1 MLPDSEE
8 KDEFLYQNQLFS
20 YLSGQNVQ
28 VNKRIEAEPKA
39 DSNTVG
45 YDVKHMD
52 DPVYGYFNMK
62 DKDGGKV
69 YVDDQYVTLYNT
81 WLCPRVVYIPQQP
94 DAPSTHVHID
104 GDNMENRVESA
115 CFYYTDLNELEKVI
129 QKIQDRREDGLLIQD
144 GSITGTVKNP
154 QNLDRLYLSVPYD
167 KGWSVKVNGKKIK
180 PELVGNCM
188 MSLPLENGENTIEMR
203 YHVPGLKAGIC
214 LSVVGAAAW
223 AVIWWK
229 ERKNNITEK

>member
-1 MLPDSEE
+1 M
-8 KDEFLYQNQLFS
+8 YQNQLFS

-115 CFYYTDLNELEKVI
+115 CFYYTDLNEHGKGDTKNPG
-129 QKIQDRREDGLLIQD
+129 QKGRWLADPGWLYYRNKL
-144 GSITGTVKNP
+144 TNP
-154 QNLDRLYLSVPYD
+154 QNPGPVIFIR
-167 KGWSVKVNGKKIK
+167 
-180 PELVGNCM
+180 
-188 MSLPLENGENTIEMR
+188 SL
-203 YHVPGLKAGIC
+203 
-214 LSVVGAAAW
+214 
-223 AVIWWK
+223 
-229 ERKNNITEK
+229 

>member
-1 MLPDSEE
+1 M
-8 KDEFLYQNQLFS
+8 YQNQLFS

-104 GDNMENRVESA
+104 GDNMENRGGK
-115 CFYYTDLNELEKVI
+115 C
-129 QKIQDRREDGLLIQD
+129 LL
-144 GSITGTVKNP
+144 
-154 QNLDRLYLSVPYD
+154 LLY
-167 KGWSVKVNGKKIK
+167 
-180 PELVGNCM
+180 
-188 MSLPLENGENTIEMR
+188 
-203 YHVPGLKAGIC
+203 
-214 LSVVGAAAW
+214 
-223 AVIWWK
+223 
-229 ERKNNITEK
+229 

>member
-1 MLPDSEE
+1 M
-8 KDEFLYQNQLFS
+8 YQNQIFS

-28 VNKRIEAEPKA
+28 VNKRIETEPKA
-39 DSNTVG
+39 DTNTVG

-81 WLCPRVVYIPQQP
+81 WISPRVVYIPQQP
-94 DAPSTHVHID
+94 DTPSTHVHID
-104 GDNMENRVESA
+104 GDNMEKRVESA
-115 CFYYTDLNELEKVI
+115 CFYYTDLNELEKVT
-129 QKIQDRREDGLLIQD
+129 QKIQGRKEDGLLIQD

-154 QNLDRLYLSVPYD
+154 QNLNRLYLSVPYD

-203 YHVPGLKAGIC
+203 YHIAGLKAGIC
-214 LSVVGAAAW
+214 LSVVGVAVWAA
-223 AVIWWK
+223 IWWN
-229 ERKNNITEK
+229 ERKNNIAEK

>member
-1 MLPDSEE
+1 MAADLESIDAVSYTHLPVAFTYESSNMLPDSEE

-81 WLCPRVVYIPQQP
+81 WLCPRAVSY
-94 DAPSTHVHID
+94 THLIFLKKM
-104 GDNMENRVESA
+104 GDNE
-115 CFYYTDLNELEKVI
+115 
-129 QKIQDRREDGLLIQD
+129 
-144 GSITGTVKNP
+144 
-154 QNLDRLYLSVPYD
+154 
-167 KGWSVKVNGKKIK
+167 
-180 PELVGNCM
+180 
-188 MSLPLENGENTIEMR
+188 
-203 YHVPGLKAGIC
+203 
-214 LSVVGAAAW
+214 
-223 AVIWWK
+223 
-229 ERKNNITEK
+229 